1 MLNENRQGMRHPDV
15 KAKLL
20 LLFFLGGLGGLIT
33 GSTPENFV
41 GNGIAMLLLGLF
53 LGGISEPFRKFFR
66 SISRPHPAEAEQVLD
81 QFEREPAVDPYEQ
94 RYFAPPRMQHI
105 LNNGL
110 IWVSLILVL
119 ALIDKIT

>member
-1 MLNENRQGMRHPDV
+1 MRHPDV

-33 GSTPENFV
+33 GSTPEHFF
-41 GNGIAMLLLGLF
+41 GNGMAMLLLGLF

-66 SISRPHPAEAEQVLD
+66 SLSSPQPAEAEQVLD
-81 QFEREPAVDPYEQ
+81 QIDREPAVDPYEQ
-94 RYFAPPRMQHI
+94 RYFAPPRIQHI

-110 IWVSLILVL
+110 IWVALIIAL
-119 ALIDKIT
+119 ALIDKVI